1 MKQIAWILLI
11 WMAFMSVIA
20 SAQQLGVDQ
29 DPPQTISVDVDLV
42 DILFT
47 VTDKKGKSIRNL
59 KRENFKVY
67 EDNRLQ
73 TISSFSSEGNLPL
86 TIALLLDT
94 SGSIRDRLRFAQE
107 AANEFFQSTLVR
119 GKDRGMV
126 LSFHSAVDVIQDFT
140 DDPDK
145 LAQSIRKMRAGGATA
160 LYDAI
165 YLAAREKLTAQSGR
179 RIIVVISDG
188 DDTSSRLSMTEA
200 LEMAQRNDVVIYAI
214 STNSSGLGG
223 EKNRRGDDVLKKF
236 ADETG
241 GKVFFPF
248 KLENLSSSFS
258 DITTELR
265 FQYGLGYSPTN
276 VVRDGSFRLI
286 RIDADNKDYK
296 IRARNGYYAPR
307 FAPVR

>member
-11 WMAFMSVIA
+11 WMAFVSVIA
-20 SAQQLGVDQ
+20 SAQQLGGAQ

-67 EDNRLQ
+67 EDNSLQ

-107 AANEFFQSTLVR
+107 AANEFFLSTLVR

-145 LAQSIRKMRAGGATA
+145 LAQSIRRMRAGGATA

-179 RIIVVISDG
+179 RIIVVITDG

-236 ADETG
+236 TDETG

-248 KLENLSSSFS
+248 KLDDLSSSFS
-258 DITTELR
+258 DITKELR
-265 FQYGLGYSPTN
+265 FQYGLAYSPTN
-276 VVRDGSFRLI
+276 LVRDGSFRLI

-307 FAPVR
+307 SAPVR